1 MCQTKMRYY
10 RKFAPRCDVAP
21 NLVSRI
27 FSFSAASAIAYLS
40 ATYFNL
46 MLVTYHPTT
55 GERAQG
61 VSRCAGLFF
70 RKKAVAHV
78 DGRRAFAADVRRH
91 DASTRPIR
99 GQGPCDRS

>member
-1 MCQTKMRYY
+1 MVNLTHDLATEPLLLRRSPVCQTKMRYY
-10 RKFAPRCDVAP
+10 RKFAPPCGVAP

-27 FSFSAASAIAYLS
+27 FSFSAASVIAYLS

-61 VSRCAGLFF
+61 VAG
-70 RKKAVAHV
+70 
-78 DGRRAFAADVRRH
+78 DGALH
-91 DASTRPIR
+91 
-99 GQGPCDRS
+99 